1 MNEKEIIFFD
11 ESKQMIQNKPNKIEK
26 KVSIKTKDT
35 DEEKEKKSQKIK

>member
-26 KVSIKTKDT
+26 KVSIKTKNT
-35 DEEKEKKSQKIK
+35 DEEKDKKSQKIK

>member
-11 ESKQMIQNKPNKIEK
+11 ESKQMVQNKPNKIEK
-26 KVSIKTKDT
+26 KVNVKTNDT